1 MIKGNYHTHSYW
13 CKHAVGTFEDYVR
26 AAEEAG
32 FEELA
37 ITDHC
42 PHRYSW
48 CWLHENEV
56 AEFDEELNRA
66 IAAHKDKIRLF
77 KGFECEYIKEEM
89 EYYKYLKEELGYT
102 FLILGQH
109 CAGEHGEVNCFDMKN
124 GYEMRKYA
132 DSVCAGLETG
142 EFMLLA
148 HPDVVFTKYP
158 VLWDA
163 DCDKAFAQ
171 IFKTCEK
178 LKIPVE
184 INTNGLRGDRGY
196 PSRECMTFSKDYDLK
211 YLIGSDCHDPRHMHD
226 EWENR
231 AVSWAKEIGIA
242 VEELYPWKDRLQTG

>member
-13 CKHAVGTFEDYVR
+13 CKHAVGTFEDYIK
-26 AAEEAG
+26 AAKAAG

-48 CWLHENEV
+48 SWLHENEI
-56 AEFDEELNRA
+56 ADFDAELNAA
-66 IAAHKDKIRLF
+66 IEKHGGEIKLF
-77 KGFECEYIKEEM
+77 KGFECEYIPKEM
-89 EYYKYLKEELGYT
+89 ELFRYLKHEKGYN

-109 CAGEHGEVNCFDMKN
+109 CAGDEGEVNCFSLHT
-124 GYEMRKYA
+124 GYELRKYA

-148 HPDVVFTKYP
+148 HPDVIFTEYP
-158 VLWDA
+158 NLWDGE
-163 DCDKAFAQ
+163 CDKAFGQ
-171 IFKTCEK
+171 IFKTCER

-184 INTNGLRGDRGY
+184 INTNGLRGNRGY

-211 YLIGSDCHDPRHMHD
+211 YLINSDCHDPRHMHD
-226 EWENR
+226 EWEKR
-231 AVSWAKEIGIA
+231 ALEWAGGLGIKA
-242 VEELYPWKDRLQTG
+242 EELYPWKDRA